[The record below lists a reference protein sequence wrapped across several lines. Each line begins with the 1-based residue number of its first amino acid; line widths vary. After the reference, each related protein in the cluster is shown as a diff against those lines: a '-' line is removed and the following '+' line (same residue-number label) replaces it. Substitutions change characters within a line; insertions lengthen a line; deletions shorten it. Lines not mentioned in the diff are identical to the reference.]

1 MADRIHMLERL
12 TAVFDESQ
20 AQVLT
25 EVIYSSYNDLVRRED
40 FSELKEIV
48 RDLGESQQRTGQR
61 VGELAEAQQRT
72 EQRVEAL
79 AEAQQRTEQRVEEL
93 AEAQQRTEQ
102 RVEELAEAQQRTEQR
117 VEALAEAQ
125 QRTEQSVDELGEA
138 QSRTETA
145 VQSLAREVGGLSN
158 RLGGDLEDV
167 AAIVIEDA
175 LHRELGWEV
184 EELSR
189 VWQTRDDVDEEIDAF
204 GRAYDPSRPDT
215 ALWIV
220 GEVKFNL
227 TMRDLDRFSKL
238 VARAGSHLDGEVVP
252 VCFCYRI
259 RPAVQNRVLESGYR
273 LVMSS
278 GRMPQGSNGIPA
290 TSPP

>member
-1 MADRIHMLERL
+1 MADRILMLEKL
-12 TAVFDESQ
+12 STVFDSGQ
-20 AQVLT
+20 AQVLA
-25 EVIYSSYNDLVRRED
+25 EVIYNSYNDLVRRED

-48 RDLGESQQRTGQR
+48 RDLGETQQRTEQR
-61 VGELAEAQQRT
+61 VEDLAEAQQRT
-72 EQRVEAL
+72 EQRVEDL

-117 VEALAEAQ
+117 VGDLSVAQ
-125 QRTEQSVDELGEA
+125 Q
-138 QSRTETA
+138 RTETA

-158 RLGGDLEDV
+158 RIGGDLEDV
-167 AAIVIEDA
+167 AAIVIEDT
-175 LHRELGWEV
+175 LERELGWEV

-189 VWQTRDDVDEEIDAF
+189 VWHTRDGVDEEIDAF
-204 GRAYDPSRPDT
+204 GKAHDPTRSQIP
-215 ALWIV
+215 LWIV

-238 VARAGSHLDGEVVP
+238 VERAAAHLEGEVVP

-259 RPAVQNRVLESGYR
+259 RPAVQQNLLEKGYR
-273 LVMSS
+273 LVLSN
-278 GRMPQGSNGIPA
+278 GRMPQAVNENHA
-290 TSPP
+290 NLTS